1 MLPQPENCDSVE
13 TMTEPSPSLNDLEL
27 ALALADLADEV
38 TLGRF
43 QAADLAVSRKADSTF
58 VTDADRHTE
67 DVLRQYLQTHR
78 SGDGIFGEERGASG
92 ESNRT
97 WVIDPIDG
105 TANFLRGVPVWA
117 TLIALV
123 IDEEVKVGVVS
134 APALQRRWWAARG
147 EGAFSSFA
155 RQSPRRLQV
164 SEVRSWEQASLSY
177 SSLTGWRHY
186 GHEEQFRSLMDKCW
200 RTRGFGD
207 FWSYMLVA
215 EGVVD
220 IACEPELEVYDMAA
234 LVPIVEEAGG
244 KFTSLAGQPGPWG
257 GNALATNGHFHQRV
271 LDHLEWH

>member
-1 MLPQPENCDSVE
+1 MAPKAENYDSVKF
-13 TMTEPSPSLNDLEL
+13 MTDNSPLLADLQD

-38 TLGRF
+38 TLERF
-43 QAADLAVSRKADSTF
+43 QAADLAVSRKADASF

-67 DVLRQYLQTHR
+67 DVLRTYLQTHR
-78 SGDGIFGEERGASG
+78 SADGIFGEERGASG
-92 ESNRT
+92 QGKRT

-117 TLIALV
+117 TLIGLV
-123 IDEEVKVGVVS
+123 EDGEVKVGVVS

-147 EGAFSSFA
+147 EGAFTRFA
-155 RQSPRRLQV
+155 QQRPRRLQV
-164 SEVRSWEQASLSY
+164 SKVTTWEAASVSY
-177 SSLTGWRHY
+177 SSLTGWRER
-186 GHEEQFRSLMDKCW
+186 GRENQFRSLLDRCW

-220 IACEPELEVYDMAA
+220 IACEPQLEVYDMAA

-244 KFTSLAGQPGPWG
+244 RFTSLSGQPGPWG
-257 GNALATNGHFHQRV
+257 GSGLATNGHFHQPV
-271 LDHLEWH
+271 LDHLQWQ